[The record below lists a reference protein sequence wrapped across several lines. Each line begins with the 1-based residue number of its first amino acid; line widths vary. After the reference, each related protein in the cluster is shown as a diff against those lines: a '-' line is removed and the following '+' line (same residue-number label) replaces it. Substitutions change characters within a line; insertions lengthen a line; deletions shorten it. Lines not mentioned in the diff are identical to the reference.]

1 MIYFRPTIVFL
12 GALLASIAGC
22 HFGPQIKNLETARRP
37 EGVEV
42 IVHLTGG
49 ESTGSP
55 PRGELLDVRRESIL
69 INVWREPNAGYASPR
84 LVTLVDNRFVDHVDA
99 GPFGR
104 LDPDGRSAEGDRARL
119 RRVSRFPQGLA
130 PDLLEELLKAQG
142 QESLAIL
149 DEEHSQIK

>member
-1 MIYFRPTIVFL
+1 MNSFRRTIVVL
-12 GALLASIAGC
+12 GALLASITGC
-22 HFGPQIKNLETARRP
+22 HFGPQIESLETARRP

-42 IVHLTGG
+42 TVHLTGG

-69 INVWREPNAGYASPR
+69 INVWREPDAGYASPR
-84 LVTLVDNRFVDHVDA
+84 LLTLIDNRFIDYVDA
-99 GPFGR
+99 GLFGR
-104 LDPDGRSAEGDRARL
+104 LDPEGRSAEADRARL

-130 PDLLEELLKAQG
+130 PDLLEDLLKAQG

-149 DEEHSQIK
+149 AE